1 MQILLEIDRTLSID
15 RGHVNFNCSTDRNR
29 ESIQQRQQA
38 FRDEYQHTDNSIDL
52 TVLNQLADRM
62 PLKNYDQPHE
72 HTYVS
77 SWLNII
83 VETYSSDHTVSLSEK
98 TFRCLAT
105 PAPWISFSG
114 RHSLVLLQKLGF
126 DVLMDIVDHSYD
138 PLFEAN
144 NKVKK
149 FVESAENTI
158 QRLKS
163 LPLKVVAAR
172 CQQAAYT
179 NQKVLARMAAQ
190 WPSEFEHWL
199 QNLSQQI

>member
-1 MQILLEIDRTLSID
+1 M
-15 RGHVNFNCSTDRNR
+15 
-29 ESIQQRQQA
+29 
-38 FRDEYQHTDNSIDL
+38 
-52 TVLNQLADRM
+52 
-62 PLKNYDQPHE
+62 
-72 HTYVS
+72 
-77 SWLNII
+77 
-83 VETYSSDHTVSLSEK
+83 
-98 TFRCLAT
+98 
-105 PAPWISFSG
+105 
-114 RHSLVLLQKLGF
+114 QKLGF